1 MLMVPGEW
9 TIELL
14 DIDKRVLLV
23 KNLIISI
30 FMVIRSSKKKNNLK
44 DGILKNLLSVLS
56 VFVIS
61 AVINENNFARSMWTM
76 EFIYE
81 NNHES
86 LLIWTLIL

>member
-1 MLMVPGEW
+1 MLMVPGER

-61 AVINENNFARSMWTM
+61 AVINENNFARSM
-76 EFIYE
+76 
-81 NNHES
+81 
-86 LLIWTLIL
+86 

>member
-1 MLMVPGEW
+1 MLMVPGER

-61 AVINENNFARSMWTM
+61 AVLSIKT
-76 EFIYE
+76 
-81 NNHES
+81 
-86 LLIWTLIL
+86 ILRDLCELWNLYMKIITKVC